1 MLPPQHTQS
10 VPSMLSFPFQL
21 QLTAS
26 LMFKLN
32 CKLSVTAG
40 TDVAVMFQ
48 CSACCIMHAR
58 PDASVSAENISAT
71 TNGGT
76 MV

>member
-1 MLPPQHTQS
+1 
-10 VPSMLSFPFQL
+10 
-21 QLTAS
+21 
-26 LMFKLN
+26 MFKLN

-48 CSACCIMHAR
+48 CRVCCIMHAR

-71 TNGGT
+71 TNGGYYGVVGNHKVT
-76 MV
+76 IHPLFKLPTLFSYCFHAS

>member
-1 MLPPQHTQS
+1 MQS

-21 QLTAS
+21 QLTVS

-48 CSACCIMHAR
+48 CRVCCIMHAR